1 MSSGHE
7 FNYRVALAS
16 GMRSLEGG
24 RMAHAQE
31 EFRYL
36 IRTFPRRD
44 DGYRGLAMVQAGLGD
59 QAAALETLRGG
70 AWALARAGERPAEI
84 ALLRLAVQ
92 LAPRD
97 LPAHRRLGA
106 ALALVGDT
114 EGAVLEYRRFIEE
127 AVAAG
132 YVERAGLE
140 ARYAVEMLAGS
151 RDADD
156 LLPRRKSAPPAYELR
171 PEGEA
176 ALAEELDRLSRTV

>member
-16 GMRSLEGG
+16 GMRSLQGG
-24 RMAHAQE
+24 WLGHAQE

-59 QAAALETLRGG
+59 KAAALETLRGG
-70 AWALARAGERPAEI
+70 ASALARAGERPAEI
-84 ALLRLAVQ
+84 ALLREALQ

-97 LPAHRRLGA
+97 VPAHRRLGA
-106 ALALVGDT
+106 ALALAGDT

-132 YVERAGLE
+132 DVERAGLE
-140 ARYAVEMLAGS
+140 ARYAVDVLAES
-151 RDADD
+151 RHGAD
-156 LLPRRKSAPPAYELR
+156 LLLDATAAGFGGR
-171 PEGEA
+171 EA
-176 ALAEELDRLSRTV
+176 Q